1 MKARTTV
8 VVERGTTS
16 AYVAVIG
23 LGYVGLPLA
32 ASLAASG
39 TRVVGIDTD
48 PRVRDAAR
56 AGEPL
61 LREPGIPEMLAS
73 LDEGQLTF
81 SDKLPDEPPRAV
93 IVCVGTSPD
102 PETNKPNLRHVE
114 AAVDMIAQSV
124 TDDCTVIIRSTVP
137 VGTCRDVV
145 LPRLR
150 AHTPRPLLAFCP
162 ERTIQGTSLA
172 ELHSLPQI
180 VGGLDERSAQAAN
193 ALLAPV
199 MPDRVTVT
207 SMESAEMVKL
217 VCNAHTDLIYGFG
230 NEIALI
236 AEGHELDANEVIDA
250 ANLRYPRP
258 DISRPGYVG
267 GSCLVKDPYMLM
279 QAARQAGHHAP
290 MVAAAREINELV
302 PRHAVARAVDELNR
316 RERPLAEATVL
327 VCGIAYKGRPE
338 TDDVRGSA
346 AAVVQAELAGR
357 VGQLLG
363 HDFVVAPERIAAM
376 GFHPADLIDGLRKA
390 DVVLLLSDHPRYV
403 RDDIAAALASAPVVF
418 DMWGLWQQPLAKAAD
433 IAYMRLGR
441 G

>member
-1 MKARTTV
+1 M
-8 VVERGTTS
+8 
-16 AYVAVIG
+16 
-23 LGYVGLPLA
+23 
-32 ASLAASG
+32 
-39 TRVVGIDTD
+39 VGIDTD

-302 PRHAVARAVDELNR
+302 PRHAVARLLTSSTAVSAPR
-316 RERPLAEATVL
+316 RGHRPGVRHRLQRATRDRRRTRFRRRRRAGRTRGPGRATARPRL
-327 VCGIAYKGRPE
+327 RGRPRA
-338 TDDVRGSA
+338 DCCHGVPPRRPDRRAAQGGRGA
-346 AAVVQAELAGR
+346 
-357 VGQLLG
+357 
-363 HDFVVAPERIAAM
+363 APERP
-376 GFHPADLIDGLRKA
+376 PAIR
-390 DVVLLLSDHPRYV
+390 P
-403 RDDIAAALASAPVVF
+403 
-418 DMWGLWQQPLAKAAD
+418 
-433 IAYMRLGR
+433 
-441 G
+441 

>member
-1 MKARTTV
+1 M
-8 VVERGTTS
+8 VVEPDEDS

-32 ASLAASG
+32 ASLAAAG
-39 TRVVGIDTD
+39 IRVVGIDTD

-56 AGEPL
+56 AGRPL
-61 LREPGIPEMLAS
+61 LREPGIPRLLAG
-73 LDEGQLTF
+73 LDERQLTF
-81 SDKLPDEPPRAV
+81 REKLPDEPPQAV

-102 PETNKPNLRHVE
+102 TESDQPNLRHVE
-114 AAVDMIAQSV
+114 AAIDMIAPSV
-124 TDDCTVIIRSTVP
+124 TDDCVVIVRSTVP
-137 VGTCRDVV
+137 VGTCREVV

-172 ELHSLPQI
+172 ELHTLPQI
-180 VGGLDERSAQAAN
+180 VGGLDERSVKAASE
-193 ALLAPV
+193 LLAPV
-199 MPDRVTVT
+199 MPDRVTV
-207 SMESAEMVKL
+207 SSLEAAELVKL

-236 AEGHELDANEVIDA
+236 AEGHALDANEVIDA

-279 QAARQAGHHAP
+279 RAARQAGHHAP

-302 PRHAVARAVDELNR
+302 PRHVVARAVTELER
-316 RERPLAEATVL
+316 RGRPLADATVL

-346 AAVVQAELAGR
+346 AAVVQAQLTGR
-357 VGQLLG
+357 VARLLG

-376 GFHPADLIDGLRKA
+376 GLHPTPLMDGLRKA

-403 RDDIAAALASAPVVF
+403 RDDIAAALTSAPVVF
-418 DMWGLWQQPLAKAAD
+418 DMWGLWQEPLTDAAD

>member
-1 MKARTTV
+1 M
-8 VVERGTTS
+8 VVERDKDS

-32 ASLAASG
+32 ASLAAAG

-56 AGEPL
+56 TGRPL
-61 LREPGIPEMLAS
+61 LREPGIPELLAG
-73 LDEGQLTF
+73 LDEGRLTF
-81 SDKLPDEPPRAV
+81 SDKLPDEPPQAV

-102 PETNKPNLRHVE
+102 PGSDRPNLRHVE
-114 AAVDMIAQSV
+114 AAVDMIAPSV
-124 TDDCTVIIRSTVP
+124 TDDCAVIVRSTVP

-150 AHTPRPLLAFCP
+150 ARTPSPLLAFCP

-180 VGGLDERSAQAAN
+180 VGGLDERSAEAAN

-199 MPDRVTVT
+199 MQDRVTV
-207 SMESAEMVKL
+207 SGLEAAELVKL

-236 AEGHELDANEVIDA
+236 AEGHALDANEVIDA

-279 QAARQAGHHAP
+279 RAARQAGHHAP

-302 PRHAVARAVDELNR
+302 PRHAVARAVTELDR
-316 RERPLAEATVL
+316 RGRPLADATVL

-346 AAVVQAELAGR
+346 AAAVHAQLAGR
-357 VGQLLG
+357 VARLLG

-376 GFHPADLIDGLRKA
+376 GLHPTALIDGLRKA

-403 RDDIAAALASAPVVF
+403 RDDIAGALASAPVVF
-418 DMWGLWQQPLAKAAD
+418 DMWGLWQEPLADAAD